1 MEIALLQLAAGTVSS
16 VIFAA
21 SNLSMLTKAVKTKS
35 LESYSL
41 SQIALSN
48 LGNLIYWLYVV
59 SLSFGPVWFL
69 HGFFTITTGLML
81 LFYLRYETCLSVV
94 HLFKSMICVTRD
106 ERKYDDDDGFGS
118 LDRRG
123 GRRLCA
129 GLAATPSVAS

>member
-21 SNLSMLTKAVKTKS
+21 SNLPMLTKAVKTKS

-59 SLSFGPVWFL
+59 SLPFGPVWFL

-81 LFYLRYETCLSVV
+81 LFYLRYETCLNVV
-94 HLFKSMICVTRD
+94 HLFKRQAYAPCP
-106 ERKYDDDDGFGS
+106 
-118 LDRRG
+118 
-123 GRRLCA
+123 A
-129 GLAATPSVAS
+129 